1 MSAGGYAANIWSF
14 DPKTKDPRYTVAIDE
29 ASRKLVEKL
38 YMDRLDF
45 SLTDNATSTPTSVTV
60 TSPDLGFAD
69 DVFIGT
75 VSSFPREFTV
85 ASGVITDAN
94 FLARRDTSSDFL
106 ILDSDQSISPP
117 NQPFELCV
125 SNCNSGTTVAGDSIA
140 ASSATFTPLGATPVP
155 FEVNPGLGLF
165 LVGGIWGV
173 NKLRKKQNISS

>member
-1 MSAGGYAANIWSF
+1 MGAISLLTAISPASA
-14 DPKTKDPRYTVAIDE
+14 
-29 ASRKLVEKL
+29 
-38 YMDRLDF
+38 LDF
-45 SLTDNATSTPTSVTV
+45 NFQFSDSGFTVTGSIFGLTDNATSTPTSVTV

-94 FLARRDTSSDFL
+94 FISRRDTSNDFL
-106 ILDSDQSISPP
+106 ILDSDASLLGSSRVA
-117 NQPFELCV
+117 ELCV
-125 SNCNSGTTVAGDSIA
+125 NNCNSGTTVAGDSIA

-155 FEVNPGLGLF
+155 FEVNPAMGLF

-173 NKLRKKQNISS
+173 NKLRKKRLVSNKDI